1 MIDFLSIRNSFD
13 KYKDVPSK
21 KILGKTREKDPLI
34 SIVIPTF
41 RRPDTLKDSIT
52 SALNQKNFDDYIVI
66 VVDNENEENTE
77 TEKLLKSYK
86 DDKLYYYKNQENIGM
101 TGNWN
106 RCIELA
112 QGKWLTLLHDD
123 DKLLPDFLC
132 NMLKAIKENENIEM
146 LTSQVVIC
154 NDENV
159 NIVEQENCKFSI
171 EKVSKIK
178 DEQYVLGNISP
189 APGIL
194 IKKENAI
201 KLGGFNDD
209 EYPCA
214 DYMFWITYHLHYGS
228 YIYKQSL
235 ALYRMAELNTTKNV
249 YKNIIDKSYEIKKNY
264 ITMVVENSY
273 KKNFL
278 MNNGMLNII
287 NAYKN
292 YMSEKEF
299 NEIMDKYRV
308 KNNLL
313 NKGLCF
319 TYRVIRKLGL

>member
-1 MIDFLSIRNSFD
+1 MIDFLSIKNSFD

-21 KILGKTREKDPLI
+21 KILGKTREKNPLV

-41 RRPDTLKDSIT
+41 RRSDTLKDSIT

-77 TEKLLKSYK
+77 TERLIRSYQS
-86 DDKLYYYKNQENIGM
+86 DKLYYYKNQENIGM

-123 DKLLPDFLC
+123 DKLLPNFLC
-132 NMLKAIKENENIEM
+132 NMLKAIKENEKIEM
-146 LTSQVVIC
+146 LISKVVIC
-154 NDENV
+154 NDENI
-159 NIVEQENCKFSI
+159 NIIKQKNYRMGI
-171 EKVSKIK
+171 RKVRKIK

-201 KLGGFNDD
+201 NLGGFNDD
-209 EYPCA
+209 DYPCA
-214 DYMFWITYHLHYGS
+214 DYTFWIKYNQHYGS
-228 YIYKQSL
+228 YIYNQKL
-235 ALYRMAELNTTKNV
+235 ALYRLAELNTTKNV

-264 ITMVVENSY
+264 IKMVVGSSY
-273 KKNFL
+273 KKEIL
-278 MNNGMLNII
+278 LNNGMINII
-287 NAYKN
+287 NAYKI
-292 YMSEKEF
+292 YMLEKEF
-299 NEIMDKYRV
+299 NEIMNKYGLR
-308 KNNLL
+308 NNLL
-313 NKGLCF
+313 NKGIGF
-319 TYRVIRKLGL
+319 AYRVIRKLGL